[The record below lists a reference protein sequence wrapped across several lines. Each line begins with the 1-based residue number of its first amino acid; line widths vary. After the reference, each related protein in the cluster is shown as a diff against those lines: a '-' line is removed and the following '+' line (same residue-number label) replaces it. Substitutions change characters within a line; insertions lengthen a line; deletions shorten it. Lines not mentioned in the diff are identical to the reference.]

1 MKAFH
6 RFYNVHFSS
15 RIKKFGVSHTLDAR
29 LRIRSYST
37 LRNTTGAYTTHSRIK
52 TMEYVIYGCSDANK

>member
-6 RFYNVHFSS
+6 KYYNVHFSS
-15 RIKKFGVSHTLDAR
+15 RIKKFGVSHT
-29 LRIRSYST
+29 INVYKYISSYST

-52 TMEYVIYGCSDANK
+52 TMGYFIYGCSDANK